1 MMPDQGR
8 VGMLALAIAM
18 TAGYGGQA
26 AARSGPDA
34 GTAPSKREAT
44 LAIGARAPGGTL
56 TACDGT
62 RVELAS
68 LWRVTPAVVVFYR
81 GHW

>member
-1 MMPDQGR
+1 MMPGKGR
-8 VGMLALAIAM
+8 VGVLALAVV
-18 TAGYGGQA
+18 TAGYGGL
-26 AARSGPDA
+26 DA
-34 GTAPSKREAT
+34 GAAPSKREAT

-56 TACDGT
+56 TASDGT
-62 RVELAS
+62 RVELAN